1 MNKENSIGR
10 WISILYRY
18 GQIYVGK
25 RLKPFGIGKGQFMYL
40 MKLFEKDGLTQDE
53 LSEKLNMDK
62 GTTARALL
70 KLEEQGYIV
79 RKENKHDRRSNQVFL
94 TEQSKNMKS
103 DLFSVLHDWTEILSQ
118 NLSEEE
124 RQQVLV
130 LLDRMSN
137 NAAEYIYEHR

>member
-25 RLKPFGIGKGQFMYL
+25 RLKPFGIGQGQFMYL
-40 MKLFEKDGLTQDE
+40 IKLFEKDGLTQDE

-79 RKENKHDRRSNQVFL
+79 REESKYDRRSNQVFL
-94 TEQSKNMKS
+94 TGQAKNMKS
-103 DLFSVLHDWTEILSQ
+103 DLFSVLNDWTEILSQ

-124 RQQVLV
+124 RKQVLV

-137 NAAEYIYEHR
+137 NAAEYICKNR